1 MLKAIRFRNFKA
13 LRDCELPLG
22 RCTIIVGPNGS
33 GKSTVLQA
41 IEACRSFPPDLSR
54 FRTILSGSPT
64 PNVSLVLKWVAN
76 PATEVSFDRNGTNC
90 FYGDISPGTRAQ
102 WEQEVLE
109 FAGRIRVFAFNAN
122 SARDPVMLSPNIQ
135 LERDGWGLAGVL
147 DRLRDQHEVRWE
159 SLNRELATWLPE
171 FERVTFETPDQ
182 GRRAVGLR
190 RAADQSILPASM
202 LSDGTMLS
210 LCFLALAHLPQPPTL
225 IGIEEPEHGLHPWLM
240 RRVQDALYR
249 LCYPE
254 QHGEKRDP
262 VQIIATTHSPY
273 FLDLFKDHPEE
284 VVVASKDDQGVQ
296 FKRVADFK
304 EITAILQDAPLGELW
319 NSGAI
324 GGVPVHL

>member
-1 MLKAIRFRNFKA
+1 M
-13 LRDCELPLG
+13 
-22 RCTIIVGPNGS
+22 
-33 GKSTVLQA
+33 
-41 IEACRSFPPDLSR
+41 
-54 FRTILSGSPT
+54 
-64 PNVSLVLKWVAN
+64 
-76 PATEVSFDRNGTNC
+76 
-90 FYGDISPGTRAQ
+90 
-102 WEQEVLE
+102 
-109 FAGRIRVFAFNAN
+109 RVFALNAN
-122 SARDPVMLSPNIQ
+122 RARESVTLTPAIELS
-135 LERDGWGLAGVL
+135 RDGYGLAGVL
-147 DRLRDQHEVRWE
+147 DRLRDQHPERFE
-159 SLNRELATWLPE
+159 ALNGELTAWLPE
-171 FERVTFETPDQ
+171 FDRVTFEVPVNGQ
-182 GRRAVGLR
+182 RAISLR
-190 RAADQSILPASM
+190 RSADQSILPASM